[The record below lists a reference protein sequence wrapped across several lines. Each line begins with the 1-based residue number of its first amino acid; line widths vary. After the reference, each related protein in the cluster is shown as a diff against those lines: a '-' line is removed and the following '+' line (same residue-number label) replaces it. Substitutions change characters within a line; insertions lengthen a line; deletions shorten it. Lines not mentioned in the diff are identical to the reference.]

1 MVSALTHAIG
11 IGESMGLQWA
21 LSVPTQVDAVEE
33 ILNTRVL
40 TKGCE

>member
-1 MVSALTHAIG
+1 MI
-11 IGESMGLQWA
+11 I
-21 LSVPTQVDAVEE
+21 LSFANPKIRYGSRGTQVDAVEE